1 MKPKQLANVLT
12 RILGLS
18 LCAHGIP
25 GLLGIIASGVYLLIQ
40 RMHDGIP
47 NGVDHYNY
55 ASYTLFYWV
64 SRFSPVV
71 EFAIGIYLILRS
83 RQLVEKLFKDEAE

>member
-18 LCAHGIP
+18 LCAHGVPALIMVAVRSIA
-25 GLLGIIASGVYLLIQ
+25 LLVQ
-40 RMHDGIP
+40 RMHDGNP
-47 NGVDHYNY
+47 NFSNHYPY
-55 ASYTLFYWV
+55 MGYPMVYYIT
-64 SRFSPVV
+64 PVV

-83 RQLVEKLFKDEAE
+83 RLIVEKLFKDEAE

>member
-25 GLLGIIASGVYLLIQ
+25 SIIMAAVGGILLLIG
-40 RMHDGIP
+40 RMQDGNP
-47 NGVDHYNY
+47 NITNHY
-55 ASYTLFYWV
+55 SYMGYSMLYSLSTVF
-64 SRFSPVV
+64 
-71 EFAIGIYLILRS
+71 EFAIGIYLIVRS

>member
-25 GLLGIIASGVYLLIQ
+25 ALAGVLLGGIYMLVQA
-40 RMHDGIP
+40 MHDGSS
-47 NGVDHYNY
+47 NSANHY
-55 ASYTLFYWV
+55 SYMGYSMFYWL
-64 SRFSPVV
+64 SPAV
-71 EFAIGIYLILRS
+71 EFAIGIYLIVRS
-83 RQLVEKLFKDEAE
+83 RQVVEKLFKDEAE

>member
-25 GLLGIIASGVYLLIQ
+25 ALLGIVATGIGILIQ
-40 RMHDGIP
+40 TMHDGNP
-47 NGVDHYNY
+47 NSTNHY
-55 ASYTLFYWV
+55 SYLGYSMLYWL
-64 SRFSPVV
+64 SPVV
-71 EFAIGIYLILRS
+71 EFAIGIYLIIRS
-83 RQLVEKLFKDEAE
+83 RRVVEKLFKDEAE